1 MKIILAGIFLLALPF
16 EGMSKDKLEIINAS
30 YIEKMM
36 KWIPGGTVKMA
47 PIQETIGEKG
57 TEFTVENFYMQEA
70 EVSNFQY
77 VSFLYDLVK
86 KADTNSLR
94 KAIPDTTVW
103 IEKHAYMN
111 SFVEHYLRHPAYR
124 NYPVVGI
131 SYEQTKMFCIWLTE
145 RYNADPKRKHKEVL
159 FELPT
164 ETEWMNAASGG
175 MNSAIF
181 PWGGHYLRN
190 AKGEYLAN
198 FSQINEASI
207 IPDSCGGQKVF
218 RYVPSGASAFDGAP
232 LDDTYITAPV
242 RSYWPNGFGM
252 YNMAG
257 NVAEFVSEEGIVKG
271 GSWQDTGYFLQI
283 TARQYYDKKKS
294 ASSKR
299 GFRIKMIVKK

>member
-1 MKIILAGIFLLALPF
+1 MKIILAGIILLVLPL
-16 EGMSKDKLEIINAS
+16 ESMSKNKQETINAS

-36 KWIPGGTVKMA
+36 KWIPGGTLIMA
-47 PIQETIGEKG
+47 PTQEKIGEKR
-57 TEFTVENFYMQEA
+57 TALTVENCYMQEA
-70 EVSNFQY
+70 EVSNFQC

-86 KADTNSLR
+86 RADTNSLR

-103 IEKHAYMN
+103 IEKHAYLN

-131 SYEQTKMFCIWLTE
+131 SYEQAKMYCVWLTE

-164 ETEWMNAASGG
+164 EAEWMNAASSGI
-175 MNSAIF
+175 NSAIF

-207 IPDSCGGQKVF
+207 IPDSCDGKKVF
-218 RYVPSGASAFDGAP
+218 RSVSSGASAFDGAP

-257 NVAEFVSEEGIVKG
+257 NVAEFVAEEGIIKG
-271 GSWQDTGYFLQI
+271 GSWQDTGIFYKYQSGNI
-283 TARQYYDKKKS
+283 TTKTNLLHQDE
-294 ASSKR
+294 AS
-299 GFRIKMIVKK
+299 G